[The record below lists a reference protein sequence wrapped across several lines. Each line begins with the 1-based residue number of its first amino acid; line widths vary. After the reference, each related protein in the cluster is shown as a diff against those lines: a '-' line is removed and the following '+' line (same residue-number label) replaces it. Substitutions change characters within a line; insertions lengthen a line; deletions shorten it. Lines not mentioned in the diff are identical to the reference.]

1 MLGLTNTSNLFSVHL
16 LCSGGGNW
24 NEWMTKNDLCFC
36 IIDKKWLAFL
46 LFIESSLQKGHVNN
60 SSSKYCMASIVKA
73 CQNQI
78 HISILFWITYVKFSI
93 NNKTLHKTIRVIHT
107 IWRPA
112 ILKLWWQGP
121 LKISF
126 TFFFFLL
133 NTDIFFTWCFYINK
147 SFTWKTN

>member
-1 MLGLTNTSNLFSVHL
+1 M
-16 LCSGGGNW
+16 
-24 NEWMTKNDLCFC
+24 
-36 IIDKKWLAFL
+36 
-46 LFIESSLQKGHVNN
+46 
-60 SSSKYCMASIVKA
+60 
-73 CQNQI
+73 
-78 HISILFWITYVKFSI
+78 FWITYVKFSI
-93 NNKTLHKTIRVIHT
+93 NNKTLHKTFRVIHT

-147 SFTWKTN
+147 SFTWKTNSKVINADGKQNSMHFFKHSVLWNKKSITWAIISQQNFQKNQNLELNMRRIIAKLSKFLKNQILILHNKE